1 MNKRMEVFTKNVTPN
16 EGVKT
21 DKKVTFCVHIGN
33 QKECKLCE
41 NVFKRKNHFSTTTV
55 HQVKKDIV
63 SYVTQN
69 RNDMIADIG
78 CPNSVISNRDV
89 SNFVQNLS
97 KFQQQN
103 LEMVSADDKFKFGPS
118 GPFECREKLRFPIE
132 VDSKLFWVEVAVV
145 DADIPMLL
153 GNNIFK
159 PLGAVIKLFASG
171 NGVIELNE
179 VEIPLKETT
188 GGHYIVKVTDLG
200 KLCEKFKKKTT
211 FCATTVHN
219 CKECN
224 QQFESNS
231 DYENHRLY
239 NHRENKSGY
248 NKSAMKIRQKDGN
261 TSSEIFQRDGIV
273 PNKTC
278 LHKVETDLNTI
289 QNGSKSRNE
298 KRLILI
304 VKQLA
309 HQVKKEDSDVDC
321 ELCNAASLNF
331 QNKTLQK
338 AGNEKP
344 QEKNPV
350 FKCDVC
356 GKLLVKNNK
365 EVQSMFRCEKCANNY
380 TEKVDFS
387 SHKGNE
393 HESIFMVHHVEEE
406 DDCEFQM
413 DPAVWNILLSENCDD
428 GLTEIEKKEIL
439 KLHRYFAHRSGQKLW
454 ENLLQPAGRFKGKKR
469 LVLEFLGTCTV
480 CRKFKKTPPRPKV
493 GLPKSKD
500 VNEVVSMDLK
510 IFQKD
515 GKKKQIGILYL
526 HDEFSN

>member
-1 MNKRMEVFTKNVTPN
+1 M
-16 EGVKT
+16 
-21 DKKVTFCVHIGN
+21 
-33 QKECKLCE
+33 
-41 NVFKRKNHFSTTTV
+41 
-55 HQVKKDIV
+55 
-63 SYVTQN
+63 
-69 RNDMIADIG
+69 
-78 CPNSVISNRDV
+78 
-89 SNFVQNLS
+89 
-97 KFQQQN
+97 
-103 LEMVSADDKFKFGPS
+103 
-118 GPFECREKLRFPIE
+118 
-132 VDSKLFWVEVAVV
+132 
-145 DADIPMLL
+145 
-153 GNNIFK
+153 
-159 PLGAVIKLFASG
+159 
-171 NGVIELNE
+171 
-179 VEIPLKETT
+179 KETI

-211 FCATTVHN
+211 FCATTVHK

-248 NKSAMKIRQKDGN
+248 NKSAMMIRQKDGN

-344 QEKNPV
+344 QVQNPV

-356 GKLLVKNNK
+356 GKILVKNNN

-454 ENLLQPAGRFKGKKR
+454 ENLLQPAGRFKGN
-469 LVLEFLGTCTV
+469 CQ
-480 CRKFKKTPPRPKV
+480 
-493 GLPKSKD
+493 
-500 VNEVVSMDLK
+500 N
-510 IFQKD
+510 QKM
-515 GKKKQIGILYL
+515 
-526 HDEFSN
+526 